1 MNSTGPGRA
10 ESHRAWLATTFQRY
24 EKPLVAYARCLLHGD
39 VETAR
44 DVTQETFVQLCK
56 EPWPDIE
63 SKAEAWLFRVC
74 RNKSLDRLK
83 RWERRMHKQI
93 ESESWNATAD
103 DHVADPARQFQE
115 GETIELVRGMVR
127 ELSERQ
133 QEILALRL
141 QQGLSYQQ
149 IANVT
154 GLSVSHVGVQLHDA
168 IMRLRLKLKAND

>member
-1 MNSTGPGRA
+1 
-10 ESHRAWLATTFQRY
+10 
-24 EKPLVAYARCLLHGD
+24 
-39 VETAR
+39 
-44 DVTQETFVQLCK
+44 
-56 EPWPDIE
+56 
-63 SKAEAWLFRVC
+63 
-74 RNKSLDRLK
+74 
-83 RWERRMHKQI
+83 MHKQI

-103 DHVADPARQFQE
+103 DQVADPAQQYQE
-115 GETIELVRGMVR
+115 GETIELVRSMVR

-168 IMRLRLKLKAND
+168 IMRLRVKLKAND